1 MPRAKPVP
9 LDPYGRRG
17 SLLPRSWRLSFP
29 LSQAARN
36 SNGATGSTKKP
47 VGIEAGKLNR
57 V

>member
-17 SLLPRSWRLSFP
+17 SLLPRPWRLSFP